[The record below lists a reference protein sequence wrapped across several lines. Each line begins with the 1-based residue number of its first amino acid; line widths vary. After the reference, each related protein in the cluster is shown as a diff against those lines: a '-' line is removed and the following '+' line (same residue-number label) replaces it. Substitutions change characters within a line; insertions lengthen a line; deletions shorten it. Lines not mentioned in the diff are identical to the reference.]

1 MGLLI
6 SSEFARV
13 LDKVF
18 RNKKYGLV
26 RNGGSVHIRDYG
38 HELKNGRGRNMIQ
51 VHYDLLDQ
59 VHFREFFKPI

>member
-26 RNGGSVHIRDYG
+26 RRGGSVHIRDYG
-38 HELKNGRGRNMIQ
+38 HGLKNCRGRNMIQ
-51 VHYDLLDQ
+51 VHYALLDPGSFQ
-59 VHFREFFKPI
+59 RIF